1 MVSDRVFAVK
11 EFCPRHIAEILP
23 LDDPEEALKFCRNL
37 SHLLSKQEPQESL
50 PEVSVVTPVYNESAI
65 IPKLYA
71 RLKATLQGISPSH
84 EIVFV
89 DDGSSD
95 DSLSVLRREV
105 EGDPKVVILELTRN
119 FGHQAAISAGFDIAR
134 GSVVVLMDGDL
145 QDPPEEI
152 PKLLSKIREGY
163 DVAFATRI
171 QRKESAPKRAA
182 YRIFYRIL
190 RLFAEIRIPLDAGDF
205 SAMTRPV
212 VDIMK
217 QMPERSRFMRGVR
230 AWVGFRQIG
239 VPVERAARGHGESKY
254 TWDRLVSLA
263 LNGLIT
269 FSVRPI
275 RFISL
280 LGASIS
286 VCSVLLAAWYFLQRI
301 TVGLNPPGFATIV
314 VLLCLF
320 AGIQLITVGL
330 IGEYVG
336 RIFDESKKRPL
347 YIIKKISRS

>member
-1 MVSDRVFAVK
+1 MFAVK

-37 SHLLSKQEPQESL
+37 SHFLSKQEPQESP
-50 PEVSVVTPVYNESAI
+50 PEVSVVTPIFNESAI

-71 RLKATLQGISPSH
+71 RLKATLQGITPSH
-84 EIVFV
+84 EIIFV

-134 GSVVVLMDGDL
+134 GCVVVLMDGDL

-152 PKLLSKIREGY
+152 PKLLSKIHEGY
-163 DVAFATRI
+163 DVAFATRT

-182 YRIFYRIL
+182 YQLFYRVL

-205 SAMTRPV
+205 SAISREV
-212 VDIMK
+212 VDVIK

-230 AWVGFRQIG
+230 AWVGFKQVG
-239 VPVERAARGHGESKY
+239 VPIERAAREMGYSKY
-254 TWDRLVSLA
+254 TWDRLVGLA

-269 FSVRPI
+269 FSIRPL
-275 RFISL
+275 RFISF
-280 LGASIS
+280 LGAIIS
-286 VCSVLLAAWYFLQRI
+286 SGSVLLGFFYLLQRV

-314 VLLCLF
+314 VLLCFF
-320 AGIQLITVGL
+320 AGIQLLTLGL

-347 YIIKKISRS
+347 YVIRGVDHRS

>member
-1 MVSDRVFAVK
+1 MSAVK
-11 EFCPRHIAEILP
+11 PLSRNYLAGNIP
-23 LDDPEEALKFCRNL
+23 LDDPEEALSFCRLLAKFL
-37 SHLLSKQEPQESL
+37 SGTEERRPEPEL
-50 PEVSVVTPVYNESAI
+50 SVVTPVFNEAAI
-65 IPKLYA
+65 IPKLYE
-71 RLKATLQGISPSH
+71 RLKRTLETITPSH
-84 EIVFV
+84 EIIFV

-95 DSLSVLRREV
+95 DSLSLLQKQV
-105 EGDPKVVILELTRN
+105 EGDDKVVIVELTRN
-119 FGHQAAISAGFDIAR
+119 FGHQAAISAGLDLAHGKI
-134 GSVVVLMDGDL
+134 VVLMDGDL

-152 PKLLSKIREGY
+152 PKLIAKINEGY

-182 YRIFYRIL
+182 YQVFYRIL

-212 VDIMK
+212 VDVMK

-239 VPVERAARGHGESKY
+239 VPVERAARDYGRSKY

-269 FSVRPI
+269 FSVRPL
-275 RFISL
+275 RFISF

-286 VCSVLLAAWYFLQRI
+286 VCSVLLAIWYALQRI
-301 TVGLNPPGFATIV
+301 TVGLTPPGFATIV
-314 VLLCLF
+314 VLLCFF

-347 YIIKKISRS
+347 YVIKNISRS